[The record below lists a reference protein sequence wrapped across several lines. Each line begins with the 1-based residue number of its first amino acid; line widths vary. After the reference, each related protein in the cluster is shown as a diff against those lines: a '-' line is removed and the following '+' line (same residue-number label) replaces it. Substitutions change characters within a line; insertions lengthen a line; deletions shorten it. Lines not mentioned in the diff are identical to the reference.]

1 MRPSFATILR
11 GPVLRYC
18 GGVPRERFG
27 RRNATRPRCD
37 GSWATSRRAA
47 GWIALRFLS
56 DPTMAFAHF
65 QHVDDGST
73 NPVVLARAGYWRG
86 RAAEA
91 TGRVE
96 EAHANYTAAA
106 RISRRIMVSWRAP
119 VSG

>member
-1 MRPSFATILR
+1 
-11 GPVLRYC
+11 
-18 GGVPRERFG
+18 
-27 RRNATRPRCD
+27 
-37 GSWATSRRAA
+37 
-47 GWIALRFLS
+47 
-56 DPTMAFAHF
+56 MAFAHF

-106 RISRRIMVSWRAP
+106 RYSTAYYGQLARARLGLGDLVLHEP
-119 VSG
+119 VRADQVDGNHHTTAVEVARVRPSQIASASAASFLCRFTYGLT